1 MTVYHGTT
9 LRAARSLAASPC
21 PVSVTRGGGEL
32 GQGFYT
38 GESIALA
45 ASWARGRFGARSSA
59 TLEITID
66 NSMYVKLNILTL
78 SGLRVVSTWN
88 QLQTSGTT
96 RSHRFGYDVVY
107 GPLATYPHAAQH
119 KFESAAAEHTLKSA
133 SWKIL

>member
-9 LRAARSLAASPC
+9 LRTAQSLATLPC
-21 PVSVTRGGGEL
+21 PVSVSKGGGEL

-45 ASWARGRFGARSSA
+45 ASWARGRFGAQGKV
-59 TLEITID
+59 LEITID
-66 NSMYVKLNILTL
+66 NSMYVSLNVLTL
-78 SGLRVVSTWN
+78 SGPRVVSIWN

-96 RSHRFGYDVVY
+96 RTHRFGYDVVY
-107 GPLATYPHAAQH
+107 GPLATYPHAGQH
-119 KFESAAAEHTLKSA
+119 KFESAAGEHSLKSA